1 MKYIVTICFIAIFP
15 LNFFSQKL
23 IINGSITP
31 QIEGY
36 LFYNFD
42 ETSGYKNIK
51 NDTIR
56 IVKGSFSLPLETNN
70 QNNPIPIMFFIF
82 NDGKL
87 INNPRYLFVEPKNK
101 NQLIK
106 INEGNITINNSP
118 KLINQEKI

>member
-82 NDGKL
+82 
-87 INNPRYLFVEPKNK
+87 KNK
-101 NQLIK
+101 RLNYK
-106 INEGNITINNSP
+106 TSFSNYYF
-118 KLINQEKI
+118 

>member
-1 MKYIVTICFIAIFP
+1 
-15 LNFFSQKL
+15 
-23 IINGSITP
+23 
-31 QIEGY
+31 
-36 LFYNFD
+36 
-42 ETSGYKNIK
+42 
-51 NDTIR
+51 
-56 IVKGSFSLPLETNN
+56 VKGSFSLPLETNN

-118 KLINQEKI
+118 KLINQEKYIVIIFLITKINLMNFLKKAG